1 MVDRTVAPPF
11 EKATSFPLPT
21 VETLTIGQGLKMF
34 VVPGVQQEVI
44 KIELLFEAGRWFEPH
59 PGVAHF
65 TSQML
70 EKGTSKKDAL
80 QLAEAFESLG
90 AHMEIVAGL
99 DNIEISLFALT
110 RNWRDAFRLIEEMI
124 LDPSFNNEELDIM
137 KSIYLENLKVNL
149 AKNSFVASQAIRK
162 NIFGTHP
169 YGVSV
174 AEQDVAAID
183 STQLREYHKLRLV
196 PNAAFITAPASVD
209 REKLSK
215 ALAGFTRQTGAA
227 TTVRPVV
234 PGLRDELI
242 EKQDSVQSS
251 LRLGMR
257 MVKRMHPD
265 YPHVLLLN
273 HILGGYFGSRL
284 MKNIREEKGLTYG
297 IYSSLNNLQRDGFF
311 MIGADVNK
319 ENREL
324 AFSEINRE
332 LIRLREEKI
341 EKDELE
347 IAANHFLGALQLEVA
362 NPFSV
367 TEKVKNIFVND
378 LPADYYQTIF
388 DKVSSATPAQLA
400 EIAAVHFPPENLY
413 KVAVG

>member
-1 MVDRTVAPPF
+1 MVDRTIAPPF
-11 EKATSFPLPT
+11 EKATSFSLPA
-21 VETLTIGQGLKMF
+21 VEPRTLGNGLRMF
-34 VVPGVQQEVI
+34 IVPGVQQEVI

-59 PGVAHF
+59 PGIAHF

-70 EKGTSKKDAL
+70 EKGTGRKTAL

-99 DNIEISLFALT
+99 DNVEISLFALT
-110 RNWRDAFRLIEEMI
+110 RNWPEAFGLIEEMI
-124 LDPSFNNEELDIM
+124 QDPSFDNDELDIM
-137 KSIYLENLKVNL
+137 KNIYLENLKVNL

-162 NIFGTHP
+162 NIFGSHP

-174 AEQDVAAID
+174 GEQDVAAID
-183 STQLREYHKLRLV
+183 SAHLRDYHKARLT
-196 PNAAFITAPASVD
+196 PQAAFVTAPASVD
-209 REKLSK
+209 QEKLNK
-215 ALAGFTRQTGAA
+215 ALAGFARKTGGE
-227 TTVRPVV
+227 TNVRPVT

-242 EKQDSVQSS
+242 EKEESVQSS

-257 MVKRMHPD
+257 MVKRSHPD

-332 LIRLREEKI
+332 LLRLREEKI
-341 EKDELE
+341 GMDELE

-367 TEKVKNIFVND
+367 TEKIKNIYVNG
-378 LPADYYQTIF
+378 LPAGYYQTIF
-388 DKVSSATPAQLA
+388 DKVSSATPEQLA
-400 EIAAVHFPPENLY
+400 EIAAAHFPPENLY

>member
-1 MVDRTVAPPF
+1 
-11 EKATSFPLPT
+11 
-21 VETLTIGQGLKMF
+21 
-34 VVPGVQQEVI
+34 
-44 KIELLFEAGRWFEPH
+44 
-59 PGVAHF
+59 
-65 TSQML
+65 L

-124 LDPSFNNEELDIM
+124 LDPSFNDEELDIM

-183 STQLREYHKLRLV
+183 STQLREYHKSRLV

-215 ALAGFTRQTGAA
+215 ALAGFSRQTGAA

-378 LPADYYQTIF
+378 LPSDYYQTIF